1 MKAEAGN
8 KDQRRAGLR
17 ATSAM
22 NRRRP
27 KSKAACFRRLLMC
40 PAAVCEEAPCCSPSL
55 LCVCT
60 RLLRALRQ
68 TRDPLLLPAVWWG
81 VQRAAGG
88 PGRVSKEGGENQ
100 RAGGEDPSPGVPG
113 KSITEKKRNAL
124 KWLCK
129 NRAAAPQRSSKMYV
143 FLPKK
148 EIPKKK
154 NLARQTFP
162 KIIHMRKLQKRF
174 KATRRE
180 KKRWNFIFKF
190 ENKVEVSRLKSN
202 FWE

>member
-40 PAAVCEEAPCCSPSL
+40 PATVSEEAPCRSPSL

-60 RLLRALRQ
+60 RLLRARRQ
-68 TRDPLLLPAVWWG
+68 TRDPLLFPAVWRG

-88 PGRVSKEGGENQ
+88 PGRVSEEGGENQ

-113 KSITEKKRNAL
+113 KSITKKKEMHWNDFAKIELRPL
-124 KWLCK
+124 
-129 NRAAAPQRSSKMYV
+129 RD
-143 FLPKK
+143 LPKCTFSCQNK
-148 EIPKKK
+148 KFLKKK
-154 NLARQTFP
+154 TTLQGKPFP
-162 KIIHMRKLQKRF
+162 K
-174 KATRRE
+174 
-180 KKRWNFIFKF
+180 
-190 ENKVEVSRLKSN
+190 
-202 FWE
+202 

>member
-1 MKAEAGN
+1 
-8 KDQRRAGLR
+8 
-17 ATSAM
+17 
-22 NRRRP
+22 
-27 KSKAACFRRLLMC
+27 MC
-40 PAAVCEEAPCCSPSL
+40 PVAVCEEAPCRSPSL

-60 RLLRALRQ
+60 RLLRARRQ
-68 TRDPLLLPAVWWG
+68 TRDPLLFPAVWWG

-88 PGRVSKEGGENQ
+88 PGRVSEEGGENQ

-113 KSITEKKRNAL
+113 KSIKEKKRNAL

-154 NLARQTFP
+154 TLQGKPFP
-162 KIIHMRKLQKRF
+162 KQS
-174 KATRRE
+174 TWESYRRGLKPQE
-180 KKRWNFIFKF
+180 EKKKRWNFIFKF
-190 ENKVEVSRLKSN
+190 ENKVEVSRLKSK